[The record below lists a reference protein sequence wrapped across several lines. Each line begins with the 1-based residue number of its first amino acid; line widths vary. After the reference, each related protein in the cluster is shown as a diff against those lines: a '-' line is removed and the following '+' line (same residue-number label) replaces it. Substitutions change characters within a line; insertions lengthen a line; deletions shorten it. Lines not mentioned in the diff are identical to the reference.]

1 MLEAGFVFIYIYI
14 YIYICW
20 TYLLLYSLTYKVF
33 LVTGSREY
41 FLMTRPQPG
50 QQFWQEFHR
59 AHLLFLVYKTKL
71 HKTLGSVVNLFAD
84 DYIIRSSLFSKVHNP
99 LLSAEMIKNDLNK
112 ISEWSHQ
119 WRIYFNP
126 DPTKHAQEVIFK
138 QKAKEIHHQT
148 SYFNVA
154 PVAHTN
160 CQKNLG
166 VHLDKNVLQYI
177 KEKTLK
183 ANTDI
188 IRIGKLRPLP

>member
-1 MLEAGFVFIYIYI
+1 
-14 YIYICW
+14 
-20 TYLLLYSLTYKVF
+20 
-33 LVTGSREY
+33 
-41 FLMTRPQPG
+41 
-50 QQFWQEFHR
+50 
-59 AHLLFLVYKTKL
+59 
-71 HKTLGSVVNLFAD
+71 
-84 DYIIRSSLFSKVHNP
+84 
-99 LLSAEMIKNDLNK
+99 MIKNDLNK